1 MREMIELNEAG
12 CLEVIQNSVLEDT
25 LSFRTCDE
33 VLSGV
38 DLVKFDNS
46 EIFLLWI
53 FQQQLSSI
61 QRFTSMAS
69 SVTRL

>member
-1 MREMIELNEAG
+1 MSNELYVYCPSQSSLQDLLIELNEAG
-12 CLEVIQNSVLEDT
+12 CLKVIQNSVLEDT

-46 EIFLLWI
+46 EIFLL
-53 FQQQLSSI
+53 
-61 QRFTSMAS
+61 
-69 SVTRL
+69 

>member
-38 DLVKFDNS
+38 EHVKFDNS
-46 EIFLLWI
+46 EIFLL
-53 FQQQLSSI
+53 
-61 QRFTSMAS
+61 
-69 SVTRL
+69 

>member
-25 LSFRTCDE
+25 LSFRTCNE
-33 VLSGV
+33 VRSGV

-46 EIFLLWI
+46 EIFLL
-53 FQQQLSSI
+53 
-61 QRFTSMAS
+61 
-69 SVTRL
+69 